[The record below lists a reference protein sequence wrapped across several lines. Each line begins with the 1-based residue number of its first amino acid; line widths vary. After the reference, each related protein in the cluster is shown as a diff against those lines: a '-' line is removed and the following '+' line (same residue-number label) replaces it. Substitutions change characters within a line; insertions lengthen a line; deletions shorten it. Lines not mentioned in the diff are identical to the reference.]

1 MARNTELIRQWEILR
16 DIDAARTG
24 IPIAKLAAVR
34 KVHPRTIRRHL
45 AALQQAGFPLIDD
58 KSNGTPM
65 WKLGGRP
72 FQRLEEIGRRL
83 PEPPAPYFARAAPSV
98 LTGPPPGE
106 G

>member
-34 KVHPRTIRRHL
+34 KVHPRTIRRDR
-45 AALQQAGFPLIDD
+45 AALQQAAFPLIDD

-72 FQRLEEIGRRL
+72 FQRLEEIGLGFPALLALRVRRA
-83 PEPPAPYFARAAPSV
+83 PPAG
-98 LTGPPPGE
+98 LTRPPLHD
-106 G
+106 